1 MQSSPTG
8 IATGGG
14 NSTEKRD
21 GSGML
26 FCFVFLKQ
34 LFEERKKLPQCGS
47 CVLDNDDSGCRYS
60 RIRESTSSLPCN

>member
-26 FCFVFLKQ
+26 FWFFLKQ

-60 RIRESTSSLPCN
+60 RIRESTSSVPCN